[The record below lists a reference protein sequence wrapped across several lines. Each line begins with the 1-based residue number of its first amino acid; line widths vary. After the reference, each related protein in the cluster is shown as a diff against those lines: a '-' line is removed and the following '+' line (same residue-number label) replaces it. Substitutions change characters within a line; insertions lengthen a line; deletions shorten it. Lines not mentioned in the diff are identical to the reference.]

1 MEEEDEFLNFEERR
15 PVSRLDRIG
24 ISNELV
30 KMERNEM
37 EILDRKERV
46 SRAKDKLQDRMANM
60 STFAA
65 DALEQGLQDEDPGI
79 RMKALAMYLD
89 RWVPRVGIKKEEDV
103 VEVVDEGK
111 KLSLEEIEIV
121 LRKKGMIQDAGSDSE

>member
-1 MEEEDEFLNFEERR
+1 
-15 PVSRLDRIG
+15 
-24 ISNELV
+24 
-30 KMERNEM
+30 
-37 EILDRKERV
+37 
-46 SRAKDKLQDRMANM
+46 
-60 STFAA
+60 
-65 DALEQGLQDEDPGI
+65 
-79 RMKALAMYLD
+79 MKALAMYLD